1 MDQWRTCSGIL
12 LSRNIWRLFADKQ
25 IRRLA
30 KLPIQQGEKP
40 KVTTKAEEV
49 FSSLRDGSHV
59 AIQGVASTPDPL
71 IRDFC
76 EYVHARNLKNVHIY
90 TTLPFGEGL
99 FVKEPYASHFKT
111 TFFFLGSVGRKEV
124 NSGKVDYAPMFLNEV
139 PRFYRRKLID
149 LDMCIINVSAPDA
162 HGNYSMGPSIKTVLG
177 AVETAKCLVGQVN
190 PLTPFTYGDSLLHES
205 RFKYLVPKSMPMHT
219 LPLPKAGTEEASIGK
234 LIAENLIDDG
244 STLQMGIGSIPDIV
258 LSLLHSHKNLGIHTE
273 MFSDGIIDLCET
285 GVITNAL
292 KKLYRGFIVSSFILG
307 SERVFSFVDKNSDL
321 IMKDV
326 QWTNAPE
333 IIAQNPKV
341 VAINSCI
348 EVSLAGHVAS
358 DSIGPRIY
366 SGFGGQLDFLRGA
379 AMCTDGKGKPILA
392 MTSTTTKGSSK
403 IVPEL
408 AECAGIVTP
417 SDHAHYVVTEYGIA
431 QLFGRNRRQRAYA
444 LIQVAHPKFREQLE
458 KAAFEQ
464 LHCMPSAD

>member
-1 MDQWRTCSGIL
+1 MSVLYFVKRVFSTLDEDYFTKVFRTFVRPELEFAMQAWRPWTAKDLSIL
-12 LSRNIWRLFADKQ
+12 EKAQGHTMKLVAGQGSVLYETRLTHRYSCRKSWTNGGH
-25 IRRLA
+25 
-30 KLPIQQGEKP
+30 QGEKP

-219 LPLPKAGTEEASIGK
+219 LPLPKAGTEEGSIGK

-366 SGFGGQLDFLRGA
+366 SG
-379 AMCTDGKGKPILA
+379 
-392 MTSTTTKGSSK
+392 
-403 IVPEL
+403 
-408 AECAGIVTP
+408 
-417 SDHAHYVVTEYGIA
+417 
-431 QLFGRNRRQRAYA
+431 
-444 LIQVAHPKFREQLE
+444 
-458 KAAFEQ
+458 
-464 LHCMPSAD
+464 